1 MVRLTDWHLVRLI
14 RALRFIFLRLTV
26 ARAPILRFAATG
38 LPISRPQMP
47 SRRDFLKTSAAVGG
61 SVLVGAGAPG
71 LLAAATPE
79 RTRAP
84 MRILILGGTGFIGP
98 HLVKHAVSRGHKVT
112 IFTRGRRDA
121 SMLPGDV
128 ERLVGDRNGQL
139 AALEGKKWD
148 AVFDDSA
155 TNPDWVRQSATL
167 LKGNVGQYLFTSSTG
182 VYYPYLKKGLDESTP
197 PLLEGDMKDGSAAY
211 GVNKANCEKIV
222 LDTFGEGGIVVRPS
236 YIVGPG
242 DTTDRFPYWPVRLAR
257 GGEVLVPGKPDDPAQ
272 FIDVRD
278 LVEFMVKVVEDKRT
292 GPFNVAGPRD
302 PIGIRAFVEG
312 AARALDAKVTFT
324 QVDDYEFLAEHKIQ
338 GMVPWVLPT
347 GNNFGHTAISN
358 ARAKAAGLGFRPMAT
373 TVRDTLAWWPSVPE
387 ARRTAPRFAL
397 TPEQEATVL
406 AAWKARKG

>member
-1 MVRLTDWHLVRLI
+1 MNRRDAIKLG
-14 RALRFIFLRLTV
+14 
-26 ARAPILRFAATG
+26 AATAG
-38 LPISRPQMP
+38 
-47 SRRDFLKTSAAVGG
+47 
-61 SVLVGAGAPG
+61 VLLTGV
-71 LLAAATPE
+71 AAAAETKPL
-79 RTRAP
+79 RV
-84 MRILILGGTGFIGP
+84 LIFGGTGFIGP
-98 HLVKHAVSRGHKVT
+98 HLVQHAVARGHTVS

-121 SMLPGDV
+121 SMLPAEV

-139 AALEGKKWD
+139 GALEGKKWD

-155 TNPDWVRQSATL
+155 TNPDWVRQSTTL

-197 PLLEGDMKDGSAAY
+197 PLLEGDQKDGSAAY
-211 GVNKANCEKIV
+211 GTAKAQSEKIV

-257 GGEVLVPGKPDDPAQ
+257 GGEVLVPGKRDDPAQ

-278 LVEFMVKVVEDKRT
+278 LVEFMVKVVEDKRS

-302 PIGIRAFVEG
+302 PIGMRAFVEE

-324 QVDDYEFLAEHKIQ
+324 QVDDYDFLTEHKVF

-358 ARAKAAGLGFRPMAT
+358 ARARAAGLGFRPIAT
-373 TVRDTLAWWPSVPE
+373 TVRDTLAWWPTVPE
-387 ARRTAPRFAL
+387 ARRNAPRFAL

-406 AAWKARKG
+406 AAWKSRKG